1 MELDELRNEWQEM
14 SIELN
19 KQKILTDKLII
30 GMTQEKYSNKL
41 KSISI
46 PETIGA
52 VICMLSAIFV
62 SIKFSLL
69 DTWYLVVCGV
79 FTVAYLIL
87 LPIKSIGSIRKM
99 QQVNIGDKT
108 IEETLLDF
116 TKTKKQFWLVQRV
129 GFYLNFI
136 LIIAV
141 LPVAGK
147 IMNNKDLFLDTKMWY
162 FYLPFMVIFLLV
174 ISKFGLKHYKKTTKS
189 AEDLLKDL
197 DIS

>member
-62 SIKFSLL
+62 MIKFSTL
-69 DTWYLVVCGV
+69 DTWYLAVCGV

-108 IEETLLDF
+108 IEDTLLDF

-174 ISKFGLKHYKKTTKS
+174 ISKFGLKHYKKTTNS
-189 AEDLLKDL
+189 AEDLLKEL
-197 DIS
+197 DI